1 MLTFQVPDLPL
12 PNVITLSIAYNS
24 LPTIPTEM
32 AASLN
37 SLRNL
42 NLAYNDLTAVPIAV
56 ESMSE
61 LRSLSLAG
69 NPITALSN
77 ASLLGISDNLEELD
91 LTYIDLN
98 SFEVKYVWRNCLK
111 MIDFLLFWY

>member
-1 MLTFQVPDLPL
+1 MPL
-12 PNVITLSIAYNS
+12 PNLISLSLSHNS
-24 LPTIPTEM
+24 LPTVPLEM

-56 ESMSE
+56 DSMSE
-61 LRSLSLAG
+61 LKSLSLEG
-69 NPITALSN
+69 NPITTLTN

-91 LTYIDLN
+91 LRNVELN
-98 SFEVKYVWRNCLK
+98 SFEVGKLQIKLN
-111 MIDFLLFWY
+111 F

>member
-1 MLTFQVPDLPL
+1 MPL
-12 PNVITLSIAYNS
+12 PNVITLSIAYNL
-24 LPTIPTEM
+24 LPTIPAEM

-42 NLAYNDLTAVPIAV
+42 NLAYNDLTTVPIAV

-69 NPITALSN
+69 NPISVLSN

-91 LTYIDLN
+91 LSNIDLYA
-98 SFEVKYVWRNCLK
+98 FEV
-111 MIDFLLFWY
+111 